1 MKSFASL
8 IKLLIII
15 FVINHYIKKTKKHNK
30 KVVKKQDTVTK
41 NVMDIKEQT
50 LNEIKTSDFLQFM
63 ADKINKQQETT
74 NINEIE
80 RMPKIE
86 DEPKQPIIKN
96 NKPIINNTTASTT
109 TNTAA
114 STTASTAVST
124 AASIT
129 ASTAASTNIQSKNII
144 YPLLNNTE
152 LDEINRSFNN
162 EKEINKDTAEISSEA
177 NNMIASNTN
186 TDNHFSSD
194 LKQEI
199 TNTDNYFKVENNT
212 IDMTT
217 KAPQINKLVPDKW
230 VYKNENPMNGGNFGG
245 ILGYDHMDS
254 IYEAL

>member
-15 FVINHYIKKTKKHNK
+15 FVINHYIKQSKKRNK
-30 KVVKKQDTVTK
+30 KVIKKQDTKTK

-50 LNEIKTSDFLQFM
+50 LDEIKTSEFLQFM
-63 ADKINKQQETT
+63 ADKINQQQKTT

-86 DEPKQPIIKN
+86 EDDKIVKKTNVKIVKDVNASVEKKIATK
-96 NKPIINNTTASTT
+96 INNDDVKKD
-109 TNTAA
+109 N
-114 STTASTAVST
+114 
-124 AASIT
+124 
-129 ASTAASTNIQSKNII
+129 I
-144 YPLLNNTE
+144 YPLLNNIE
-152 LDEINRSFNN
+152 LDEINRSFNSD
-162 EKEINKDTAEISSEA
+162 KEIDEDIAEVSGEA
-177 NNMIASNTN
+177 NNMIASNSN
-186 TDNHFSSD
+186 TDMHSNAD

-199 TNTDNYFKVENNT
+199 VNTDTFFNVENNT
-212 IDMTT
+212 IDMAT

>member
-15 FVINHYIKKTKKHNK
+15 FVINHYIKQSKKRNK
-30 KVVKKQDTVTK
+30 KVIKKQDTKTK

-50 LNEIKTSDFLQFM
+50 LDEIKTSDFLQFM
-63 ADKINKQQETT
+63 ADKINKQQQNT

-86 DEPKQPIIKN
+86 EDDKVVKKTNIKIVKDVNASVEKKIATKN
-96 NKPIINNTTASTT
+96 NNNDVKKDS
-109 TNTAA
+109 
-114 STTASTAVST
+114 
-124 AASIT
+124 
-129 ASTAASTNIQSKNII
+129 I
-144 YPLLNNTE
+144 YPLLNNIE
-152 LDEINRSFNN
+152 LDEINRSFNSD
-162 EKEINKDTAEISSEA
+162 KEIDEDIAEVSGEA
-177 NNMIASNTN
+177 NNMIASNSN
-186 TDNHFSSD
+186 TDMHSNAD

-199 TNTDNYFKVENNT
+199 VNTDTYFNVENNT
-212 IDMTT
+212 IDMGT